1 MTKSR
6 SSSIDNFKMSV
17 DFTSFMTPSM
27 DAAMSTMMQQQQ
39 QQVTT
44 TGAYMM
50 TSQDVVA
57 STLAQQQQQQQQEE
71 VTTNQEQEVPVGNPM
86 MLTDNNTLVAKIV
99 ALSEK
104 TKAADLETKKKKQKI
119 TKQKNSRTRDPDVK
133 IYVEPLDGDVLLGRG
148 GRSNHHAGNVAYRL
162 EVGKL
167 REWYRTSEKNA
178 KTDLSQLLVDW
189 VLKEQKGRFLKQD
202 TTQKWYIVTNI
213 VARRKASQALREHM
227 TPEERDAKKKKKTKR
242 R

>member
-39 QQVTT
+39 QVTI
-44 TGAYMM
+44 
-50 TSQDVVA
+50 
-57 STLAQQQQQQQQEE
+57 
-71 VTTNQEQEVPVGNPM
+71 NQEQEVPVGNPM

-104 TKAADLETKKKKQKI
+104 TKAADLETKKKKKKI
-119 TKQKNSRTRDPDVK
+119 TKQKSNRTRDPDVK

-202 TTQKWYIVTNI
+202 NSGNQKWYIVTNI